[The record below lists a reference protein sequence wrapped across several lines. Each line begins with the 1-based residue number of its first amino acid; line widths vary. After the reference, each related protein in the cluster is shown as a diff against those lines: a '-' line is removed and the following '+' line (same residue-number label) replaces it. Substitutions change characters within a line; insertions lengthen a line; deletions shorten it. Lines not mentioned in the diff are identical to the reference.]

1 MLWDLAAQG
10 PGQPGLEIVAN
21 SGVVTS
27 IVGTYAT
34 VTFLNSGINGSVMTD
49 DLYANSGII
58 TALGDSVNMLIECG
72 PTGKIN
78 TFQMVHTSVIWYSTN
93 YH

>member
-1 MLWDLAAQG
+1 MLWDPLKDLG
-10 PGQPGLEIVAN
+10 IGLEIVAN

-58 TALGDSVNMLIECG
+58 TALGDSAVNMLIECG

-78 TFQMVHTSVIWYSTN
+78 TFQMVHKVIWYSTN